1 MKKVLLATSVLAMTA
16 GFASAEVTVS
26 GTARMGVIADF
37 GDADP
42 AFTSR
47 VRIIFTASGETDSG
61 LSFGATVRNDQSGV
75 GNTENGDSVVYIFS
89 PGAFPPPPPLSPPPG
104 NTSRARVVFTM
115 SGKATA
121 ALSMGDVPP
130 PPLDAFG
137 AAAAAVGQVDPVGLT
152 GLSDLNEI
160 AYILG
165 NEDTSALYEY
175 STGSI
180 GLYFS
185 AQPNDGNS
193 NFGVGANYTMGDY
206 KFGIGYENVEDGS
219 TPGSGWPDKIG
230 FSAFWP
236 NGATQVVLGA
246 DATFGAVTAKARFAR
261 YDEDNSTGGMDQTA
275 LSVTYTA
282 DALAV
287 TGFYSN
293 FRGTDGYEGDDAD
306 FYGVGASYDLG
317 GGATVVGGYSSAD
330 YGAGSD
336 DAFDLGLSFSF

>member
-75 GNTENGDSVVYIFS
+75 GNTENGDSVVYIS
-89 PGAFPPPPPLSPPPG
+89 GAF
-104 NTSRARVVFTM
+104 
-115 SGKATA
+115 GK
-121 ALSMGDVPP
+121 LSMGDV
-130 PPLDAFG
+130 DG

-160 AYILG
+160 AYLLG

-219 TPGSGWPDKIG
+219 TPGGGWPDKIG
-230 FSAFWP
+230 FGASWP

-261 YDEDNSTGGMDQTA
+261 YDEDNITGGMDQAA

-293 FRGTDGYEGDDAD
+293 FRGTDGYDGDDAD

>member
-75 GNTENGDSVVYIFS
+75 GNTENGDSVVYIS
-89 PGAFPPPPPLSPPPG
+89 GAF
-104 NTSRARVVFTM
+104 
-115 SGKATA
+115 GK
-121 ALSMGDVPP
+121 LSMGDV
-130 PPLDAFG
+130 DG
-137 AAAAAVGQVDPVGLT
+137 AAAAAVGQVDGVGLT

-206 KFGIGYENVEDGS
+206 KFGIGYEKVEDGS

-230 FSAFWP
+230 FGAFWP

-246 DATFGAVTAKARFAR
+246 DATFGAVTAKVRFAR
-261 YDEDNSTGGMDQTA
+261 YDEDNTDAGMDQAA

>member
-75 GNTENGDSVVYIFS
+75 GNTENGDSVVYIS
-89 PGAFPPPPPLSPPPG
+89 GAF
-104 NTSRARVVFTM
+104 
-115 SGKATA
+115 GK
-121 ALSMGDVPP
+121 LSMGDV
-130 PPLDAFG
+130 DG

-219 TPGSGWPDKIG
+219 TPGGGWPDKIG

-246 DATFGAVTAKARFAR
+246 DATFGAVTARRASPAMTKTTTPMAWTRRRFR
-261 YDEDNSTGGMDQTA
+261 
-275 LSVTYTA
+275 
-282 DALAV
+282 
-287 TGFYSN
+287 
-293 FRGTDGYEGDDAD
+293 
-306 FYGVGASYDLG
+306 
-317 GGATVVGGYSSAD
+317 
-330 YGAGSD
+330 
-336 DAFDLGLSFSF
+336 

>member
-75 GNTENGDSVVYIFS
+75 GNTENGDSVVYIS
-89 PGAFPPPPPLSPPPG
+89 GAF
-104 NTSRARVVFTM
+104 
-115 SGKATA
+115 GK
-121 ALSMGDVPP
+121 LSMGDV
-130 PPLDAFG
+130 DG
-137 AAAAAVGQVDPVGLT
+137 AAAAAVGQVDGVGLT

-230 FSAFWP
+230 FSPFFG

-246 DATFGAVTAKARFAR
+246 DATFGPVTAKVRFAR
-261 YDEDNSTGGMDQTA
+261 YDEDNIDAGMDQAA

-293 FRGTDGYEGDDAD
+293 FRGTDGYDGDDAD

>member
-75 GNTENGDSVVYIFS
+75 GNTENGDSVVYIS
-89 PGAFPPPPPLSPPPG
+89 GAF
-104 NTSRARVVFTM
+104 
-115 SGKATA
+115 GK
-121 ALSMGDVPP
+121 LSMGDV
-130 PPLDAFG
+130 DG
-137 AAAAAVGQVDPVGLT
+137 AAAAAVGQVDLVGLT
-152 GLSDLNEI
+152 ELSNLNEI
-160 AYILG
+160 AYLLG

-219 TPGSGWPDKIG
+219 TPGSGWPNKIG
-230 FSAFWP
+230 FSPFFG

-246 DATFGAVTAKARFAR
+246 DATFGPVTAKVRFAR
-261 YDEDNSTGGMDQTA
+261 YDEDNIDAGMDQAA

-293 FRGTDGYEGDDAD
+293 FRGTDGYDGNDAD

>member
-75 GNTENGDSVVYIFS
+75 GNTENGDSVVYIS
-89 PGAFPPPPPLSPPPG
+89 GAF
-104 NTSRARVVFTM
+104 
-115 SGKATA
+115 GK
-121 ALSMGDVPP
+121 LSMGDV
-130 PPLDAFG
+130 DG
-137 AAAAAVGQVDPVGLT
+137 AAAAAVGQVDGVGLT

-219 TPGSGWPDKIG
+219 TPGGGWPDKIG
-230 FSAFWP
+230 FGASWP

>member
-61 LSFGATVRNDQSGV
+61 LSFGATVRNDQTGV
-75 GNTENGDSVVYIFS
+75 GNTENGDSVVYIS
-89 PGAFPPPPPLSPPPG
+89 GAF
-104 NTSRARVVFTM
+104 
-115 SGKATA
+115 GK
-121 ALSMGDVPP
+121 LSMGDV
-130 PPLDAFG
+130 DG
-137 AAAAAVGQVDPVGLT
+137 AAAAAVGQVDGVGLT

-230 FSAFWP
+230 FSPFFG

-246 DATFGAVTAKARFAR
+246 DATFGPVTAKVRFAR
-261 YDEDNSTGGMDQTA
+261 YDEDNIDAGMDQAA

-293 FRGTDGYEGDDAD
+293 FRGTDATEGYDAD

>member
-75 GNTENGDSVVYIFS
+75 GNTENGDSVVYIS
-89 PGAFPPPPPLSPPPG
+89 GAF
-104 NTSRARVVFTM
+104 
-115 SGKATA
+115 GK
-121 ALSMGDVPP
+121 LSMGDV
-130 PPLDAFG
+130 DG

-160 AYILG
+160 AYLLG

-230 FSAFWP
+230 FSPFFG

-246 DATFGAVTAKARFAR
+246 DATFGPVTAKVRFAR
-261 YDEDNSTGGMDQTA
+261 YDEDNIDAGMDQAA

>member
-75 GNTENGDSVVYIFS
+75 GNTENGDSVVYIS
-89 PGAFPPPPPLSPPPG
+89 GAF
-104 NTSRARVVFTM
+104 
-115 SGKATA
+115 GK
-121 ALSMGDVPP
+121 LSMGDV
-130 PPLDAFG
+130 DG

-160 AYILG
+160 AYLLG

-206 KFGIGYENVEDGS
+206 KFGIGYENLEDGS
-219 TPGSGWPDKIG
+219 TPGGGWPDKIG
-230 FSAFWP
+230 FSPFFG

-246 DATFGAVTAKARFAR
+246 DATFGPVTAKVRFAR
-261 YDEDNSTGGMDQTA
+261 YDEDNIDAGMDQAA

-293 FRGTDGYEGDDAD
+293 FRGTDGYDGDDAD

>member
-75 GNTENGDSVVYIFS
+75 GNTENGDSVVYIS
-89 PGAFPPPPPLSPPPG
+89 GAF
-104 NTSRARVVFTM
+104 
-115 SGKATA
+115 GK
-121 ALSMGDVPP
+121 LSMGDV
-130 PPLDAFG
+130 DG

-230 FSAFWP
+230 FSPFFG

-246 DATFGAVTAKARFAR
+246 DATFGPVTAKVRFAR
-261 YDEDNSTGGMDQTA
+261 YDEDNIDAGMDQAA

-293 FRGTDGYEGDDAD
+293 FRGTDGYDGDDAD

>member
-1 MKKVLLATSVLAMTA
+1 MKKVLLATSILAASA
-16 GFASAEVTVS
+16 GFAAAEVAVS
-26 GTARMGVIADF
+26 GSARMGLFYD
-37 GDADP
+37 GDDTY
-42 AFTSR
+42 FSSR
-47 VRIIFTASGETDSG
+47 VRIVFTASGETDGG
-61 LSFGATVRNDQSGV
+61 LSFGASVRNDQSGQ
-75 GNTENGDSVVYIFS
+75 GGDYPNLLNRDSTVYIS
-89 PGAFPPPPPLSPPPG
+89 GAF
-104 NTSRARVVFTM
+104 
-115 SGKATA
+115 GK
-121 ALSMGDVPP
+121 LSMGDV
-130 PPLDAFG
+130 DG

-160 AYILG
+160 AYLLG

-230 FSAFWP
+230 FSPFFG

-246 DATFGAVTAKARFAR
+246 DATFGPVTAKVRFAR
-261 YDEDNSTGGMDQTA
+261 YDEDNIDAGMDQAA

-293 FRGTDGYEGDDAD
+293 FRGTDGYDGDDAD

>member
-75 GNTENGDSVVYIFS
+75 GNTENGDSVVYIS
-89 PGAFPPPPPLSPPPG
+89 GAF
-104 NTSRARVVFTM
+104 
-115 SGKATA
+115 GK
-121 ALSMGDVPP
+121 LSMGDV
-130 PPLDAFG
+130 DG

-160 AYILG
+160 AYLLG

-230 FSAFWP
+230 FSPFFG

-246 DATFGAVTAKARFAR
+246 DATFGPVTAKVRFAR
-261 YDEDNSTGGMDQTA
+261 YDEDNIDAGMDQAA

-293 FRGTDGYEGDDAD
+293 FRGTDGYDGDDAD

>member
-75 GNTENGDSVVYIFS
+75 GNTENGDSVVYIS
-89 PGAFPPPPPLSPPPG
+89 GAF
-104 NTSRARVVFTM
+104 
-115 SGKATA
+115 GK
-121 ALSMGDVPP
+121 LSMGDV
-130 PPLDAFG
+130 DG

-219 TPGSGWPDKIG
+219 TPGGGWPDKIG

>member
-75 GNTENGDSVVYIFS
+75 GNTENGDSVVYIS
-89 PGAFPPPPPLSPPPG
+89 GAF
-104 NTSRARVVFTM
+104 
-115 SGKATA
+115 GK
-121 ALSMGDVPP
+121 LSMGDV
-130 PPLDAFG
+130 DG

-206 KFGIGYENVEDGS
+206 KFGIGYEKVEDGS

-230 FSAFWP
+230 FGALWP

-246 DATFGAVTAKARFAR
+246 DATFGAVTAKVRFAR
-261 YDEDNSTGGMDQTA
+261 YDEDNTDAGMDQAA

>member
-75 GNTENGDSVVYIFS
+75 GNTENGDSVVYIS
-89 PGAFPPPPPLSPPPG
+89 GAF
-104 NTSRARVVFTM
+104 
-115 SGKATA
+115 GK
-121 ALSMGDVPP
+121 LSMGDV
-130 PPLDAFG
+130 DG

-160 AYILG
+160 AYLLG

-230 FSAFWP
+230 FSPFFG

-246 DATFGAVTAKARFAR
+246 DATFGPVTAKVRFAR
-261 YDEDNSTGGMDQTA
+261 YDEDNIDAGMDQAA

-293 FRGTDGYEGDDAD
+293 FRGTDGYDGDDAD

-336 DAFDLGLSFSF
+336 DAFDLGLSF

>member
-75 GNTENGDSVVYIFS
+75 GNTENGDSVVYIS
-89 PGAFPPPPPLSPPPG
+89 GAF
-104 NTSRARVVFTM
+104 
-115 SGKATA
+115 GK
-121 ALSMGDVPP
+121 LSMGDV
-130 PPLDAFG
+130 DG

-206 KFGIGYENVEDGS
+206 KFGIGYEKVEDGS

-230 FSAFWP
+230 FGAFWP
-236 NGATQVVLGA
+236 NGATQVVLGV

-261 YDEDNSTGGMDQTA
+261 YDEDNSTGGMDQAA

-293 FRGTDGYEGDDAD
+293 FRGTDGYDGNDAD

>member
-75 GNTENGDSVVYIFS
+75 GNTENGDSVVYIS
-89 PGAFPPPPPLSPPPG
+89 GAF
-104 NTSRARVVFTM
+104 
-115 SGKATA
+115 GK
-121 ALSMGDVPP
+121 LSMGDV
-130 PPLDAFG
+130 DG
-137 AAAAAVGQVDPVGLT
+137 AAAAAVGQVDGVGLT

-219 TPGSGWPDKIG
+219 TPGGGWPDKIG
-230 FSAFWP
+230 FGAVWP

-261 YDEDNSTGGMDQTA
+261 YDEDNSTAGMDQAA

-293 FRGTDGYEGDDAD
+293 FRGTDGYDGDDAD

>member
-1 MKKVLLATSVLAMTA
+1 MKSILLSTAAIIATVGA
-16 GFASAEVTVS
+16 ASAEVTVS

-61 LSFGATVRNDQSGV
+61 LSIGATVRNDQSGV
-75 GNTENGDSVVYIFS
+75 GNTENGDSVVYIS
-89 PGAFPPPPPLSPPPG
+89 GAF
-104 NTSRARVVFTM
+104 
-115 SGKATA
+115 GK
-121 ALSMGDVPP
+121 LSMGDV
-130 PPLDAFG
+130 DG
-137 AAAAAVGQVDPVGLT
+137 AAAAAVGQVDGVGLT

-193 NFGVGANYTMGDY
+193 NFGVGANYTMGNY

-219 TPGSGWPDKIG
+219 TPGGGWPDKIG

-236 NGATQVVLGA
+236 NGATQIVLGA

-293 FRGTDGYEGDDAD
+293 FRGTDGYDGDDAD

-336 DAFDLGLSFSF
+336 DAFDVGLSFSF

>member
-75 GNTENGDSVVYIFS
+75 ANTENGDSVVYIS
-89 PGAFPPPPPLSPPPG
+89 GAF
-104 NTSRARVVFTM
+104 
-115 SGKATA
+115 GK
-121 ALSMGDVPP
+121 LSMGDV
-130 PPLDAFG
+130 DG

-160 AYILG
+160 AYLLG

-230 FSAFWP
+230 FSPFFG

-246 DATFGAVTAKARFAR
+246 DATFGPVTAKVRFAR
-261 YDEDNSTGGMDQTA
+261 YDEDNIDAGMDQAA

>member
-1 MKKVLLATSVLAMTA
+1 MKHILATTAVLALSA
-16 GFASAEVTVS
+16 GFASAEVTLS
-26 GTARMGVIADF
+26 GSARMGVIDDF
-37 GDADP
+37 GDD
-42 AFTSR
+42 
-47 VRIIFTASGETDSG
+47 
-61 LSFGATVRNDQSGV
+61 
-75 GNTENGDSVVYIFS
+75 NTGF
-89 PGAFPPPPPLSPPPG
+89 
-104 NTSRARVVFTM
+104 TSRARVVFTM
-115 SGKATA
+115 SGESDSGLAFGASFRADNAADANSGTA
-121 ALSMGDVPP
+121 GSVFVSGAFGKLSMGDV
-130 PPLDAFG
+130 DG
-137 AAAAAVGQVDPVGLT
+137 AAQAAVGHVDGVGLT

-165 NEDTSALYEY
+165 NEDPSALYEY

-185 AQPNDGNS
+185 AQPNGDNS

-206 KFGIGYENVEDGS
+206 KVGIGYENVEDGS

>member
-75 GNTENGDSVVYIFS
+75 GNTENGDSVVYIS
-89 PGAFPPPPPLSPPPG
+89 GAF
-104 NTSRARVVFTM
+104 
-115 SGKATA
+115 GK
-121 ALSMGDVPP
+121 LSMGDV
-130 PPLDAFG
+130 DG

-230 FSAFWP
+230 FSPFFG

-246 DATFGAVTAKARFAR
+246 DATFGPVTAKVRFAR
-261 YDEDNSTGGMDQTA
+261 YDEDNIDAGMDQTA

>member
-75 GNTENGDSVVYIFS
+75 GNTENGDSVVYIS
-89 PGAFPPPPPLSPPPG
+89 GAF
-104 NTSRARVVFTM
+104 
-115 SGKATA
+115 GK
-121 ALSMGDVPP
+121 LSMGDV
-130 PPLDAFG
+130 DG

-219 TPGSGWPDKIG
+219 TPGGGWPDKIG

-293 FRGTDGYEGDDAD
+293 FRGTDGYDGDDAD